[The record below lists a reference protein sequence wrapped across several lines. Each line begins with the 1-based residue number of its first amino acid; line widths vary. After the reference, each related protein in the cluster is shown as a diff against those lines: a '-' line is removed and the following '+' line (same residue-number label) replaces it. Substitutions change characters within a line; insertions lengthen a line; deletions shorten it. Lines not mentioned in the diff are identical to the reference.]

1 MTRAFLIHL
10 FFMILGYAL
19 AVLVASAITVF
30 IIFVP
35 TIFPDQGAW
44 GSAYRAL
51 RDLPAMLFVGAYYTS
66 VYALPGWL
74 ISVITAE
81 FRNERRKY
89 WFGIA
94 GLLTAVL
101 AHFLNGQ
108 AMASFSQPS
117 IFIGSLIG
125 GFFGGL
131 VYRAIAG
138 KRSGA
143 WKSLTKVEPA

>member
-1 MTRAFLIHL
+1 LTRPFSIHL

-30 IIFVP
+30 IIFAP
-35 TIFPDQGAW
+35 TVFPDNGAW
-44 GSAYRAL
+44 GSAYRTL
-51 RDLPAMLFVGAYYTS
+51 RDLPGMFLIGAYFTA

-81 FRNERRKY
+81 VRNERGKY
-89 WFGIA
+89 WYGVA

-125 GFFGGL
+125 GSVAGL
-131 VYRAIAG
+131 IYWTIAG
-138 KRSGA
+138 KHAGA
-143 WKSLTKVEPA
+143 WKKIAKVESS